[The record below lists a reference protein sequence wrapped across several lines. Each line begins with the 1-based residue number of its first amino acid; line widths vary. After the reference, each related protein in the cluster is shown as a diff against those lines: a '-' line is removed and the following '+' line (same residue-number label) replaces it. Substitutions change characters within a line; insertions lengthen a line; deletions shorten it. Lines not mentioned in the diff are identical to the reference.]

1 MSFISW
7 IKSLFGRKKSTPS
20 VESAAEPKPE
30 EPAVE
35 QSASA
40 EAAQPADKEPK
51 KTVPLIMDP
60 NIWDDR
66 KEKITSD
73 NPDFYYSKDNTPPA
87 K

>member
-7 IKSLFGRKKSTPS
+7 IKSLFARKKSTPA
-20 VESAAEPKPE
+20 VKSAAEPKPE

-40 EAAQPADKEPK
+40 EAAQPADKEPE

>member
-7 IKSLFGRKKSTPS
+7 IKSLFSRKKSVPT
-20 VESAAEPKPE
+20 AEPATESKPE
-30 EPAVE
+30 APAVE

-40 EAAQPADKEPK
+40 EATQPADKESK

-87 K
+87 N